1 MKHYYNKNG
10 DTKKQRGFYVD
21 DQVTRIKIEV
31 LDTMDNNRYLLKPYI
46 AYEYEDTYLDQINK
60 LKQNPLYDIEHDVN
74 SFSFKTNFTEDKFVV
89 LQIPYDKGWSLKANQ
104 ENVDIYKGQG
114 GFVSFLAK
122 KGETQYYLEY
132 KTPLLSEGIKIM
144 ALGTAL
150 LSAYYMGLYNYNL
163 SKKKFLES
171 FKVN

>member
-1 MKHYYNKNG
+1 M
-10 DTKKQRGFYVD
+10 
-21 DQVTRIKIEV
+21 
-31 LDTMDNNRYLLKPYI
+31 
-46 AYEYEDTYLDQINK
+46 
-60 LKQNPLYDIEHDVN
+60 
-74 SFSFKTNFTEDKFVV
+74 

-144 ALGTAL
+144 ALGTTL